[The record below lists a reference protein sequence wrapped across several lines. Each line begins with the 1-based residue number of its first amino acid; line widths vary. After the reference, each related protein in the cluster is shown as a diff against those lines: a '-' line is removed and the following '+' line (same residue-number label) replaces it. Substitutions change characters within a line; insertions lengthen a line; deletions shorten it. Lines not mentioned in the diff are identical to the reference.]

1 MRALLGALK
10 GWEPSTPRPHA
21 ASPAAHPGA
30 HGADR
35 APAA

>member
-1 MRALLGALK
+1 MLALLDALK
-10 GWEPSTPRPHA
+10 GWEPSTLRPHP